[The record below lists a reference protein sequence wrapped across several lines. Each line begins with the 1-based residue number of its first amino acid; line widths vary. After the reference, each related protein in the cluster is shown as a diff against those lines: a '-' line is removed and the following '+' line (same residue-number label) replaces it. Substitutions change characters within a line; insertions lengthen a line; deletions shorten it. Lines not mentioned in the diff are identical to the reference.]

1 MNDINDDVKEDHGCL
16 CAALGMLFGPIG
28 LIVAAII
35 GGAQGVVSALL
46 GMILPTILGL
56 GLFFAFGGLAFIST
70 LLA

>member
-1 MNDINDDVKEDHGCL
+1 MFYGREHSDLRPTNCEYAFV
-16 CAALGMLFGPIG
+16 GPIG

-46 GMILPTILGL
+46 GMILPTIIGL
-56 GLFFAFGGLAFIST
+56 ALLFAFGGLAFIST